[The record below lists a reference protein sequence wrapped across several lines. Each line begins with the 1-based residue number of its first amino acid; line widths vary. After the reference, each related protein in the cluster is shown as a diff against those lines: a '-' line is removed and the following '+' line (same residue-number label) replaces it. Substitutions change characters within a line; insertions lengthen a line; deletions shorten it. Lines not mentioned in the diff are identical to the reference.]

1 MANPAIHALIIIV
14 AIIIPGGMLA
24 YIAWR
29 LRKAN
34 LAKAAKAREVDPVQE
49 IRDAFLN
56 MYPPNS
62 LRAKEKRRRLDMRKR
77 RPKAKFPK

>member
-1 MANPAIHALIIIV
+1 MANPMIHALIIIA

-29 LRKAN
+29 LHKAKR
-34 LAKAAKAREVDPVQE
+34 AKAAKARKEDPVQE

-56 MYPPNS
+56 MYPLSS
-62 LRAKEKRRRLDMRKR
+62 LRAKEKRRRLNMYKR